1 MTPSDQ
7 IPEGGES
14 LLLKW
19 GTLKGWDFK
28 HEATLDAAKHYA
40 SFGMSAGA
48 MTQHDTDEQKEAL
61 CALIDVLDGK
71 IQNDWTGETMTK
83 DEAKKYVREYR

>member
-1 MTPSDQ
+1 MSDG
-7 IPEGGES
+7 PES

-28 HEATLDAAKHYA
+28 HEATKEAARHYA

-48 MTQHDTDEQKEAL
+48 MTQRDTDEQKEAL
-61 CALIDVLDGK
+61 CALIDAVDGP
-71 IQNDWTGETMTK
+71 ITNDWSGETMTK